1 MINKK
6 GGEVIE
12 DLFQPLLSRYKIVLE
27 TFVKDSGFIID
38 KVHVLYCK
46 GHKIIF
52 KFGGWYIGSPDWINN
67 KKAIMYPINK

>member
-52 KFGGWYIGSPDWINN
+52 KFGG
-67 KKAIMYPINK
+67 